1 MDWSLHPQL
10 PGIPLS
16 QRGIEVGF
24 RPLHPWACRGAKPLC
39 IFFYP
44 PRMGDQRGLISNVDT
59 LAAGFVSLYSPYISK
74 VALSIPGCAGVIRLR
89 RTEGLAMFTHHRHAL
104 HRHVP
109 PMGDQRGL
117 VSNVDTLAA
126 GFVSLYPPYGLSKTG
141 ATTEG
146 LPLQEVQ
153 RDAAGGLGVSPRYS
167 LLPPRM
173 GVRGLN
179 TV

>member
-1 MDWSLHPQL
+1 MTGSRRSSSSLGVTPDWNCDCHTLHACQGMQGEVLRGVWINFTLSFVLSHQRRGTAQWRCRRELPAGGLGVSPNSPSL
-10 PGIPLS
+10 
-16 QRGIEVGF
+16 
-24 RPLHPWACRGAKPLC
+24 
-39 IFFYP
+39 P
-44 PRMGDQRGLISNVDT
+44 PRMGDQRGLI
-59 LAAGFVSLYSPYISK
+59 
-74 VALSIPGCAGVIRLR
+74 
-89 RTEGLAMFTHHRHAL
+89 
-104 HRHVP
+104 
-109 PMGDQRGL
+109 
-117 VSNVDTLAA
+117 SNVDTLAA